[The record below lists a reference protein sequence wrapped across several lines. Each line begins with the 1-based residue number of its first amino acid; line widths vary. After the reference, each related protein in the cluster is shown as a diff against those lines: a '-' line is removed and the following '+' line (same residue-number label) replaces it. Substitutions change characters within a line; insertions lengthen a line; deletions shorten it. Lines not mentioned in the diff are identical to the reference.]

1 MATDLQVT
9 VAYTPERATITL
21 VGDVSVGTRDR
32 LRDAV
37 WECRKR
43 RAASVRIDLR
53 DAFLDSAGLSA
64 LINLCADASLGRI
77 ELVSPPATRRLLTR
91 LGLPARFL
99 FERDLAIRVVTR
111 GPRPRRSSGDG
122 CRDRDSAGGVR
133 LS

>member
-1 MATDLQVT
+1 MATDLQVR

-21 VGDVSVGTRDR
+21 VGDVSAATCDR

-37 WECRKR
+37 SECRTKR
-43 RAASVRIDLR
+43 PASVRVDLR

-64 LINLCADASLGRI
+64 LISLCADASFGRI

-99 FERDLAIRVVTR
+99 VERDLTVRVVTR
-111 GPRPRRSSGDG
+111 PSKLP
-122 CRDRDSAGGVR
+122 AG
-133 LS
+133 